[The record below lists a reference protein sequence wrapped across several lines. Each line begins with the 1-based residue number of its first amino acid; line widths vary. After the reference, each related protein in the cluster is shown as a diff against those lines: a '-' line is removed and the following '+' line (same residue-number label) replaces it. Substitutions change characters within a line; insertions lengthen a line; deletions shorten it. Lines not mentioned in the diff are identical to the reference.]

1 MFNIN
6 LTEEQRVQKS
16 AVAIMAHKK
25 WADTGGVLMLGE
37 RRVCDTTP
45 TAYTNGKDVV
55 FGREAVAKWS
65 DPELRFVDLHEQQHK
80 FRRHLIT
87 WLHLQNLD
95 AHIANVAMDMVINL
109 DITERDAGEGFV
121 KMPEGGCYDEKYK
134 GWDTAKVFYDLY
146 DSNEDGSGSGGTG
159 ISGEPLDEHGWAE
172 AKDMTAEEVKE
183 LEREIDAAIR
193 QGNLLGSKLGS
204 GGDRLFGDLLA
215 PQINWKDVLLDFV
228 MTACQGTDESTWRR
242 PNRRFAA
249 HDMYMP
255 STYSESIKSIVF
267 AADMSGSIGDREQ
280 AVMLSETVSAAAVAH
295 PEELHIIYW
304 DTKVCQHEVY
314 EGNELET
321 IQTDTKPKGGGGTDV
336 ECVPPFME
344 ANNITPECV
353 VVFTDG
359 YLGGDWGNWTC
370 PVLWVII
377 DNKSAVPTSGT
388 VLHVKS
394 SDLR

>member
-1 MFNIN
+1 
-6 LTEEQRVQKS
+6 
-16 AVAIMAHKK
+16 
-25 WADTGGVLMLGE
+25 
-37 RRVCDTTP
+37 
-45 TAYTNGKDVV
+45 
-55 FGREAVAKWS
+55 
-65 DPELRFVDLHEQQHK
+65 
-80 FRRHLIT
+80 
-87 WLHLQNLD
+87 
-95 AHIANVAMDMVINL
+95 
-109 DITERDAGEGFV
+109 
-121 KMPEGGCYDEKYK
+121 
-134 GWDTAKVFYDLY
+134 VFYDLY

-204 GGDRLFGDLLA
+204 GGARLFGDLLA

-359 YLGGDWGNWTC
+359 YLGGDWGNWAC